1 MSNQNIQQLAEQA
14 FKYGPF
20 FFSVLFVI
28 FLTRWAY
35 KKYSTAIAQVPA
47 IEEADKK
54 INRTMFMSTFFM
66 GLALVVV
73 SVIWWWWFKPGVY
86 LFVGKIQNLQP
97 QEEVA
102 ADLYYLK
109 REYRGPISEEDTI
122 GQLRNE
128 EFVILRTS
136 PFRDGQSFAL
146 EYSKNHKRR
155 EKLWITYERS
165 GEEPVYEVDY
175 DASNQRAYLKRVSQ
189 SAPPQQTVSLFSQFE
204 KTVEASEFPQ
214 GNLAA
219 KQSMK
224 RSQTEEAR
232 PIAVLQDPRSN
243 IAAKLDAIDT
253 LTSKSQ
259 SELRKYLELN
269 VAEPVALTIFDLT
282 QHSDEELASKAASLA
297 QKADIDGFL
306 IEQLSSQDQARRQT
320 AEKILFRISRTHAQ
334 ALLKRANRGQF
345 EDLRRTSQE
354 ISSGAYTQILKPT
367 AASDGDRYYVKA
379 TWKPEDP
386 ETVSCLTKLFN
397 SELYTKRTLSEEAA
411 LMQRK
416 SQRFVY
422 WYSKDWAIDISTEIK
437 KCGGQAEF
445 VKAY

>member
-1 MSNQNIQQLAEQA
+1 MANQNIQQLAEQA

-20 FFSVLFVI
+20 FFSVLFLI

-47 IEEADKK
+47 IEGADKK

-102 ADLYYLK
+102 ADVYYLK
-109 REYRGPISEEDTI
+109 REYRGALSEEDTI

-128 EFVILRTS
+128 EFVILRPS
-136 PFRDGQSFAL
+136 PFREGQSFAL

-189 SAPPQQTVSLFSQFE
+189 SAPLQPKVSLISQFE

-224 RSQTEEAR
+224 HSQIEETRS
-232 PIAVLQDPRSN
+232 IAVLQDPRSS
-243 IAAKLDAIDT
+243 IAVKLDA
-253 LTSKSQ
+253 
-259 SELRKYLELN
+259 
-269 VAEPVALTIFDLT
+269 
-282 QHSDEELASKAASLA
+282 
-297 QKADIDGFL
+297 
-306 IEQLSSQDQARRQT
+306 
-320 AEKILFRISRTHAQ
+320 
-334 ALLKRANRGQF
+334 
-345 EDLRRTSQE
+345 
-354 ISSGAYTQILKPT
+354 
-367 AASDGDRYYVKA
+367 
-379 TWKPEDP
+379 
-386 ETVSCLTKLFN
+386 
-397 SELYTKRTLSEEAA
+397 
-411 LMQRK
+411 
-416 SQRFVY
+416 
-422 WYSKDWAIDISTEIK
+422 
-437 KCGGQAEF
+437 
-445 VKAY
+445 